1 METRIM
7 SLKKTATVRGADAR
21 YIARLSKAALVDVLT
36 EALRLAA
43 GECDTELTAE
53 AVREVVEPTLR
64 RRGDAV
70 PPIHTPYWLTAVV
83 YANGNA
89 AANRFATRQEALAA
103 IPPIE
108 SWSHDV
114 LAHVIA
120 HSRTGKER
128 DERHHDWIARPGF
141 AAQAVRSPNGVT
153 FTLHRVI
160 RAGALHWP
168 AK

>member
-1 METRIM
+1 METRM
-7 SLKKTATVRGADAR
+7 TLKKLRTVSGADAA
-21 YIARLSKAALVDVLT
+21 YLARLSKAALVDVLV
-36 EALRLAA
+36 EQLRLAA

-114 LAHVIA
+114 LAHVVV
-120 HSRTGKER
+120 HSRTGNSR
-128 DERHHDWIARPGF
+128 DERHHWSISRPAW
-141 AAQAVRSPNGVT
+141 AAQAVFSPNGVT
-153 FTLHRVI
+153 FTLHRV
-160 RAGALHWP
+160 
-168 AK
+168 K

>member
-1 METRIM
+1 MT
-7 SLKKTATVRGADAR
+7 LKKLRTVSGADAA
-21 YIARLSKAALVDVLT
+21 YLARLSKAALVDVLV
-36 EALRLAA
+36 EQLRLAA

-114 LAHVIA
+114 LAHVVV
-120 HSRTGKER
+120 HSRTGNSR
-128 DERHHDWIARPGF
+128 DERHHWSISRPAW
-141 AAQAVRSPNGVT
+141 AAQAVFSPNGVT
-153 FTLHRVI
+153 FTLHRV
-160 RAGALHWP
+160 
-168 AK
+168 K

>member
-1 METRIM
+1 M
-7 SLKKTATVRGADAR
+7 SLKKPHTVRGKDAA
-21 YIARLSKAALVDVLT
+21 YLARLSKAALVDVLT

-53 AVREVVEPTLR
+53 AVREIVQPTLL

-114 LAHVIA
+114 LAHVVA
-120 HSRTGKER
+120 YSKTGNAS
-128 DERHHDWIARPGF
+128 DERHHWSIARPGL
-141 AAQAVRSPNGVT
+141 AAQAVRGVKGVT
-153 FTLHRVI
+153 FTLRRVI
-160 RAGALHWP
+160 SAGALHWP

>member
-1 METRIM
+1 M
-7 SLKKTATVRGADAR
+7 SLKKTPTVRGADAA

-70 PPIHTPYWLTAVV
+70 PPIHTPYWIVGVV
-83 YANGNA
+83 YTNGNA
-89 AANRFATRQEALAA
+89 TGHRFASRAEALAA

-108 SWSHDV
+108 EWETDV
-114 LAHVIA
+114 AAHVIA
-120 HSRTGKER
+120 HSRTGNNR
-128 DERHHDWIARPGF
+128 DERHHRTIARASWTAHAKPGPTGVVF
-141 AAQAVRSPNGVT
+141 KAEPVR
-153 FTLHRVI
+153 FRL
-160 RAGALHWP
+160 A
-168 AK
+168 

>member
-1 METRIM
+1 METRM
-7 SLKKTATVRGADAR
+7 SLKKTPTVRGADAA

-70 PPIHTPYWLTAVV
+70 PPIHTPYWIVGVV
-83 YANGNA
+83 YTNGNA
-89 AANRFATRQEALAA
+89 TGHRFASRAEALAA

-108 SWSHDV
+108 EWETDV
-114 LAHVIA
+114 AAHVIA
-120 HSRTGKER
+120 HSRTGNNR
-128 DERHHDWIARPGF
+128 DERHHRTIARASWTAHAKPGPTGVVF
-141 AAQAVRSPNGVT
+141 KAEPVR
-153 FTLHRVI
+153 FRL
-160 RAGALHWP
+160 A
-168 AK
+168 

>member
-7 SLKKTATVRGADAR
+7 SLKKLRTVSGADAA
-21 YIARLSKAALVDVLT
+21 YLARLSKAALVDVLT

-70 PPIHTPYWLTAVV
+70 PPIHTPYWIVGVV
-83 YANGNA
+83 YTNSNA
-89 AANRFATRQEALAA
+89 TAHWFASRADALAA

-108 SWSHDV
+108 EWETDV
-114 LAHVIA
+114 AAHVIA
-120 HSRTGKER
+120 HSRTGNAN
-128 DERHHDWIARPGF
+128 DERHHRSIARPGL
-141 AAQAVRSPNGVT
+141 AAQALRSATGVS
-153 FTLHRVI
+153 FHLHRV
-160 RAGALHWP
+160 
-168 AK
+168 K

>member
-1 METRIM
+1 MA
-7 SLKKTATVRGADAR
+7 LNKKPTTVRGADAR
-21 YIARLSKAALVDVLT
+21 YLARLSKAALVDVLV
-36 EALRLAA
+36 EQLRLAA

-83 YANGNA
+83 YGNGNA
-89 AANRFATRQEALAA
+89 AASRFATRHEAMAA
-103 IPPIE
+103 IPAWLPIE
-108 SWSHDV
+108 QWETDV
-114 LAHVIA
+114 AAYVVA
-120 HSRTGKER
+120 QSKTGNER
-128 DERHHDWIARPGF
+128 DERHHWSIARPGL
-141 AAQAVRSPNGVT
+141 AAQAVRGVKGVT
-153 FTLHRVI
+153 FTLNRVI

>member
-7 SLKKTATVRGADAR
+7 SLKKPHTVRGKDAA
-21 YIARLSKAALVDVLT
+21 YLASLSKAALVDVLT

-53 AVREVVEPTLR
+53 AVREIVQPTLL
-64 RRGDAV
+64 RRGDAI
-70 PPIHTPYWLTAVV
+70 PAIHTPYWLTAVV

-108 SWSHDV
+108 EWETDV
-114 LAHVIA
+114 AAHVIA
-120 HSRTGKER
+120 HSRTGSVR
-128 DERHHDWIARPGF
+128 DERHHSLYPRPGF
-141 AAQAVRSPNGVT
+141 SAQAVPSPNGVT
-153 FTLHRVI
+153 FHPYRFP
-160 RAGALHWP
+160 P